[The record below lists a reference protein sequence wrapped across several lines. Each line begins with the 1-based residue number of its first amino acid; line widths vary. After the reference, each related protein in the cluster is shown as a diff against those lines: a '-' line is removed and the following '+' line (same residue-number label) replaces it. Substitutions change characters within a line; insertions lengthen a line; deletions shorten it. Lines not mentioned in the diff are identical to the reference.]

1 MRVRTGDHSSART
14 HACSPP
20 RPPLIFRC
28 DQTGR
33 ASVAGSR
40 AATRRGPRERGTAA
54 MALPDTPAHSLRSVA
69 GPPSRWLVGSVLRC
83 KAWLLPRVT
92 ALTRTS
98 ERLPRCDGRKAVG
111 RWLKTRVGGRGGW
124 GGGATSHGPEWS
136 AAALSGRRGQPS
148 AVKTVMTE
156 PYTSTVLQ
164 SLYQIYF
171 AIPFCL
177 ASLLISLPLFS
188 VRAFHSPASIHSP
201 TPLRVGCGG
210 LCSIVEDLAAGRW
223 RSGLASTSLN
233 ARVGVDFA
241 APSVPSS
248 NTSAHVPQLL
258 RRGPEAGAPYRRLP

>member
-111 RWLKTRVGGRGGW
+111 RWLKTRVGGLGGL
-124 GGGATSHGPEWS
+124 GGGQPRTGQNGAQRRSQ
-136 AAALSGRRGQPS
+136 AAAGSHL
-148 AVKTVMTE
+148 AVN
-156 PYTSTVLQ
+156 
-164 SLYQIYF
+164 
-171 AIPFCL
+171 
-177 ASLLISLPLFS
+177 
-188 VRAFHSPASIHSP
+188 
-201 TPLRVGCGG
+201 LR
-210 LCSIVEDLAAGRW
+210 
-223 RSGLASTSLN
+223 T
-233 ARVGVDFA
+233 
-241 APSVPSS
+241 
-248 NTSAHVPQLL
+248 
-258 RRGPEAGAPYRRLP
+258 